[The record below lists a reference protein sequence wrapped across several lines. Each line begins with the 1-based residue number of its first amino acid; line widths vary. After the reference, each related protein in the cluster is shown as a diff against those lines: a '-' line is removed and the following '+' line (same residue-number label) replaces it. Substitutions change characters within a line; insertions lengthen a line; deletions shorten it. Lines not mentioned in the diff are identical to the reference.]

1 MNTEMSIMELD
12 AQCSELLPAREALGV
27 GDWNVIN
34 VGAYNQAL
42 ALNVASLGSVAMAG
56 AEQTILVHAH

>member
-12 AQCSELLPAREALGV
+12 AQCGELLPAREALGV
-27 GDWNVIN
+27 GDWNTIN

-42 ALNVASLGSVAMAG
+42 ALNVASLGSVAVAD
-56 AEQTILVHAH
+56 ADQLIFIHAH